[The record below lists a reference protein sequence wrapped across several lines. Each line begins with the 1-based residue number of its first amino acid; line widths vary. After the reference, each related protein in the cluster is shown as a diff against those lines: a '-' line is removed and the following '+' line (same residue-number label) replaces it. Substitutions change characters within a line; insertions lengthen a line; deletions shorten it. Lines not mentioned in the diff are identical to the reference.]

1 MKKLIL
7 VTGSSGGIGKA
18 IIEKFIAEGYIVIG
32 LDKKSIKIRNPNFQ
46 FFKYDLTQIK
56 NKNDIKALEKKLNI
70 LIGEKQLIGL
80 VNNCAIQILER
91 NLNPESLYKTFM
103 VNTFAPLFLAQINAN
118 RLIRNKGTVI
128 NISSIH
134 ATLTKKRFLQYAASK
149 AALGSITRSLALE
162 FGGKIKFIS
171 ISPGAIDTSMLRS
184 GLVNTTVETLNRT
197 QVIGKVGQPEEIANV
212 VFYLVTQG
220 PEILNG
226 TDIAADGGN
235 SKLLNDV

>member
-1 MKKLIL
+1 MKRIIL

-18 IIEKFIAEGYIVIG
+18 IVEKFIAEGYIVIG
-32 LDKKSIKIRNPNFQ
+32 LDKKSTKMKNPNFQ
-46 FFKYDLTQIK
+46 FLKYDLNQIK
-56 NKNDIKALEKKLNI
+56 NKKDIKALEKQLNF
-70 LIGEKQLIGL
+70 LIGKKQLIGL
-80 VNNCAIQILER
+80 VNNSAIQILEK
-91 NLNPESLYKTFM
+91 NLDPESLYKTFT

-134 ATLTKKRFLQYAASK
+134 ATLTKKKFLQYAASK
-149 AALGSITRSLALE
+149 SALGSITRSLALE

-184 GLVNTTVETLNRT
+184 GLLKSNVENLNGT

-212 VFYLVTQG
+212 VFYLVTQA